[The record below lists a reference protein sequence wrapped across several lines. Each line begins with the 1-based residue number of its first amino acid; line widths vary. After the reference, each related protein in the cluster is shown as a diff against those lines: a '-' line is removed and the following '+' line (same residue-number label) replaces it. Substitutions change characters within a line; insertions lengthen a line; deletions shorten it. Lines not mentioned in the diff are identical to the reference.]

1 VGAVALYASVF
12 PNATSAQIREALL
25 QSATFTTS
33 LEDRV
38 ASDGRLDIAAMLAIA
53 PMATEFADWLEG
65 TDGADT
71 LNGLGG
77 NDTLAGGDG
86 NDLIQGGSGDD
97 LISYAELTAA
107 GQAVSVNLAAG
118 RAAGAAGHDTLSGM
132 EHALTGAGNDILIG
146 DGLANRLSGGA
157 GEDRLMGGDGHD
169 TLDGGTG
176 ADTMWGGFGDDVY
189 IVGEGDVFREAGG
202 QGTDLILLR
211 RAALSLTGQHIENV
225 TGDMAGLAFSITG
238 NSLANMLTGGV
249 LADTLDGGSNHD
261 TLAGGAGNDRLIGGS
276 GNDLLDGGTG
286 ADTMWGGFGN
296 DVYIVGEGDVFREAG
311 GQGADLILLRRA
323 ALSLAGQHIENVT
336 GDMAGLAF
344 SITGNSLA
352 NMLTG
357 GALADTLNGGSNHD
371 TLAGGAGNDCLIG
384 GSGNDNFIFNTA
396 LSDSNIDILRGFE
409 ASHDTILLDD
419 AVFTA
424 IGSPGSLAAG
434 AFTTGMMATDQDH
447 RIIHHSATHAL
458 FYDADGLGDTAA
470 VQFATLAGVSGVIT
484 HADFLII

>member
-1 VGAVALYASVF
+1 
-12 PNATSAQIREALL
+12 
-25 QSATFTTS
+25 

-146 DGLANRLSGGA
+146 DGLANRLSGGT
-157 GEDRLMGGDGHD
+157 GDDRLMGGDGHD

-211 RAALSLTGQHIENV
+211 RAALSLT
-225 TGDMAGLAFSITG
+225 
-238 NSLANMLTGGV
+238 
-249 LADTLDGGSNHD
+249 
-261 TLAGGAGNDRLIGGS
+261 
-276 GNDLLDGGTG
+276 
-286 ADTMWGGFGN
+286 
-296 DVYIVGEGDVFREAG
+296 
-311 GQGADLILLRRA
+311 
-323 ALSLAGQHIENVT
+323 GQHIENVT

-447 RIIHHSATHAL
+447 RIIYHSATHAL

>member
-1 VGAVALYASVF
+1 
-12 PNATSAQIREALL
+12 
-25 QSATFTTS
+25 
-33 LEDRV
+33 
-38 ASDGRLDIAAMLAIA
+38 
-53 PMATEFADWLEG
+53 
-65 TDGADT
+65 
-71 LNGLGG
+71 
-77 NDTLAGGDG
+77 
-86 NDLIQGGSGDD
+86 
-97 LISYAELTAA
+97 
-107 GQAVSVNLAAG
+107 
-118 RAAGAAGHDTLSGM
+118 
-132 EHALTGAGNDILIG
+132 
-146 DGLANRLSGGA
+146 
-157 GEDRLMGGDGHD
+157 
-169 TLDGGTG
+169 
-176 ADTMWGGFGDDVY
+176 MWGGFGDDVF
-189 IVGEGDVFREAGG
+189 IVGEADVFSERYQ
-202 QGTDLILLR
+202 QGT
-211 RAALSLTGQHIENV
+211 
-225 TGDMAGLAFSITG
+225 
-238 NSLANMLTGGV
+238 
-249 LADTLDGGSNHD
+249 
-261 TLAGGAGNDRLIGGS
+261 
-276 GNDLLDGGTG
+276 
-286 ADTMWGGFGN
+286 
-296 DVYIVGEGDVFREAG
+296 
-311 GQGADLILLRRA
+311 DLILLRRA

-447 RIIHHSATHAL
+447 RIIYHSATHAL